1 MSEEKGLYN
10 KYETECGSFLLK
22 PEVDRAAQVAL
33 YAYAGATDNQ
43 KLRYDLLKWMSYIE
57 EAEGKTMSSRE
68 TNR

>member
-10 KYETECGSFLLK
+10 KYETERGSFLLK

-43 KLRYDLLKWMSYIE
+43 KLRCDLLKWMSYIE
-57 EAEGKTMSSRE
+57 EAEGKNHE
-68 TNR
+68 QL